1 MTAAVIGLGL
11 IGGSVAKAIK
21 QGTNHTLYGFDINDS
36 VVRKAKLVGAIDDE
50 LTDDRLKNCDFV
62 IIATYPQICI
72 NYVKSKSEL
81 FSKNCIVMDC
91 CGVKTAV
98 CNELF
103 PLSKEKGFVYVG
115 GHPMAGREYSGFDN
129 SRKNLFNEASLILTP
144 APGTPDQIIERIKDF
159 WQPLGFS
166 NFEVTTPERHDQII
180 AYTSQLAHVASSAYI
195 KNPTAT
201 VHAGFSAGSYKD
213 MTRVARLNENMWTE
227 LFLENADF
235 LETEL
240 DIYIEHLQEYARALK
255 NRDEAEL
262 KRLLKEGRERKELA
276 DKGEERI

>member
-72 NYVKSKSEL
+72 NYVKSKAEL

-103 PLSKEKGFVYVG
+103 PLSKEKF
-115 GHPMAGREYSGFDN
+115 SSF
-129 SRKNLFNEASLILTP
+129 LIPVFTRQGVFP
-144 APGTPDQIIERIKDF
+144 
-159 WQPLGFS
+159 
-166 NFEVTTPERHDQII
+166 
-180 AYTSQLAHVASSAYI
+180 SS
-195 KNPTAT
+195 
-201 VHAGFSAGSYKD
+201 V
-213 MTRVARLNENMWTE
+213 
-227 LFLENADF
+227 
-235 LETEL
+235 
-240 DIYIEHLQEYARALK
+240 
-255 NRDEAEL
+255 
-262 KRLLKEGRERKELA
+262 
-276 DKGEERI
+276 